1 MQNVIGTRI
10 KFLRAR
16 DGLTQREL
24 AAKLHIGNSTL
35 SQYENGDRVPSI
47 DMQRKLAQHFGVSV
61 DFLVGLTDDQT
72 PAPERASDDLPP
84 ANPAYLEAIAYLEGL
99 SDEGMTSALRCLQ
112 AIKTLDD
119 AKSAQS
125 GNVVI
130 LEKNA

>member
-10 KFLRAR
+10 KYLRAR
-16 DGLTQREL
+16 DRLTQREL

-47 DMQRKLAQHFGVSV
+47 DMQRKFAQHFGVSV

-72 PAPERASDDLPP
+72 PAPERPSDELPP
-84 ANPAYLEAIAYLEGL
+84 TNPAYLEALSYLEGL
-99 SDEGMTSALRCLQ
+99 SEEGMASALSCLQ

-119 AKSAQS
+119 VKGASS
-125 GNVVI
+125 GKTVI

>member
-1 MQNVIGTRI
+1 MQNVIGARI

-24 AAKLHIGNSTL
+24 ASKLHIGNSTL

-47 DMQRKLAQHFGVSV
+47 DMQRKFAQHFSVSV

-72 PAPERASDDLPP
+72 PAPERASDDPPP
-84 ANPAYLEAIAYLEGL
+84 ANPQYLEALSYLEGL
-99 SDEGMTSALRCLQ
+99 SDEAMASALRCLQ
-112 AIKTLDD
+112 AIKALDE
-119 AKSAQS
+119 AKGAS
-125 GNVVI
+125 GKTTI

>member
-47 DMQRKLAQHFGVSV
+47 DMQRKFAQHFGVSV

-72 PAPERASDDLPP
+72 PAPERPSDDLPP
-84 ANPAYLEAIAYLEGL
+84 TNPAYLEALSYLEGL
-99 SDEGMTSALRCLQ
+99 SDEGMASALRCLQ

-119 AKSAQS
+119 VKGLSS
-125 GNVVI
+125 GKTVI

>member
-1 MQNVIGTRI
+1 MQNVIGARI

-24 AAKLHIGNSTL
+24 ASKLHIGNSTL

-47 DMQRKLAQHFGVSV
+47 DLQRKFAQHFGVSV

-72 PAPERASDDLPP
+72 PAPERLSDDPP
-84 ANPAYLEAIAYLEGL
+84 PVNPQYLEALSYLEGL
-99 SDEGMTSALRCLQ
+99 SDDALASALRCLQ
-112 AIKTLDD
+112 AIKTLDEV
-119 AKSAQS
+119 KGTS
-125 GNVVI
+125 GKTTI

>member
-1 MQNVIGTRI
+1 MQNVIGSRI

-24 AAKLHIGNSTL
+24 ASKLHVGNSTL

-47 DMQRKLAQHFGVSV
+47 DMQRKFAQHFGVSV

-72 PAPERASDDLPP
+72 PAPERASDDPP
-84 ANPAYLEAIAYLEGL
+84 PVNSQYLEALSYLEGL
-99 SDEGMTSALRCLQ
+99 SDDALASALRCLQ
-112 AIKTLDD
+112 AIKTLDEVKG
-119 AKSAQS
+119 AS
-125 GNVVI
+125 GKTTI

>member
-1 MQNVIGTRI
+1 MQNVIGARI

-24 AAKLHIGNSTL
+24 ASKLHIGNSTL

-47 DMQRKLAQHFGVSV
+47 DMQRKFAQYFSVSV

-72 PAPERASDDLPP
+72 PAPERASDDQPP
-84 ANPAYLEAIAYLEGL
+84 VNPQYLEALSYLDGL
-99 SDEGMTSALRCLQ
+99 SDDALASALRCLQ

-119 AKSAQS
+119 VKGTS
-125 GNVVI
+125 GKTTI

>member
-1 MQNVIGTRI
+1 MQNVIGARI

-47 DMQRKLAQHFGVSV
+47 DMQRKFAQHFGVSV

-72 PAPERASDDLPP
+72 PAPERASDDPP
-84 ANPAYLEAIAYLEGL
+84 PTNPAYFEALQYLEGL
-99 SDEGMTSALRCLQ
+99 SDEAMASALRCLQ

-119 AKSAQS
+119 VKGAS
-125 GNVVI
+125 GKTVI

>member
-1 MQNVIGTRI
+1 MQNVIGARI

-24 AAKLHIGNSTL
+24 ASKLHIGNSTL

-47 DMQRKLAQHFGVSV
+47 DMQRKFAQHFSVSV

-72 PAPERASDDLPP
+72 PAPERASDDPPP
-84 ANPAYLEAIAYLEGL
+84 ANPQYLEALSYLEGL
-99 SDEGMTSALRCLQ
+99 SDEAMASALRCLQ
-112 AIKTLDD
+112 AIKTLDE
-119 AKSAQS
+119 AKGAS
-125 GNVVI
+125 GKTTI